1 MNHLFFPAPF
11 LGCILRI
18 AADFRQLEDRER
30 AFYCIKHSEILA
42 QFSKGNCLSSEKQ
55 INDHH
60 EPISSGVIWAYAISF
75 PSDHDYA
82 SCGIINMHR
91 DLDYCHEKKDHI
103 VKFLAELVFIL
114 VLKARLFEI
123 DMDKARKPLDH
134 TTIDPN
140 FIGRCFGFSKAVGR
154 WSSVEH
160 KARLESLFQSLSSE
174 EFMEQNLLE
183 FEIKPNP
190 RNLPDTLTDIV
201 RLYPTFAD
209 SDDLDLMFGIYMLIS
224 DILFYDLARM
234 P

>member
-1 MNHLFFPAPF
+1 MSHCFFPAPF
-11 LGCILRI
+11 LGGILRI
-18 AADFRQLEDRER
+18 AADFHQLEDRKR
-30 AFYCIKHSEILA
+30 AFYCIEHSEILA
-42 QFSKGNCLSSEKQ
+42 QFSKGNSLSSEKE
-55 INDHH
+55 INLAK
-60 EPISSGVIWAYAISF
+60 EPINSGIIWSYAISF
-75 PSDHDYA
+75 PSDHVYA
-82 SCGIINMHR
+82 SCGIINMYR
-91 DLDYCHEKKDHI
+91 DLDYCYGQKQPVI
-103 VKFLAELVFIL
+103 KFLTELVFIL

-123 DMDKARKPLDH
+123 DMDKATKPLDH

-160 KARLESLFQSLSSE
+160 KARLESFFQSLSSE

-190 RNLPDTLTDIV
+190 RNLPNTLTDIV